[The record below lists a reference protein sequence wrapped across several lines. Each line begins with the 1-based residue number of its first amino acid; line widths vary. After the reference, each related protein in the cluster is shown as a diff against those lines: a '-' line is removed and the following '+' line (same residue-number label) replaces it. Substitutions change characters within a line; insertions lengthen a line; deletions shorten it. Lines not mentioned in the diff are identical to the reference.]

1 MLLSSRSKRN
11 FEEKKRKGINW
22 KENHESLPG
31 AEGTP
36 KTALGLLTNTLKLPI
51 MTSDNYD
58 ASQVVTMLNVPLS
71 FQIPIQ
77 LKGDEGELY
86 TPNQLYNIMSISHIT
101 YC

>member
-1 MLLSSRSKRN
+1 
-11 FEEKKRKGINW
+11 
-22 KENHESLPG
+22 
-31 AEGTP
+31 
-36 KTALGLLTNTLKLPI
+36 